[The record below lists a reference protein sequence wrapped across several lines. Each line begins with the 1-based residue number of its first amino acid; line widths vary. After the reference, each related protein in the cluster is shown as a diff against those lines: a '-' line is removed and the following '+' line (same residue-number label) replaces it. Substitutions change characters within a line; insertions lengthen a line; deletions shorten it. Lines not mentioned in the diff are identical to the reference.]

1 MLEAHNLYLHGPD
14 GAVALADLTIFAHP
28 GDLLAVLGGHGAGK
42 SALLRTV
49 AGLAQPEHG
58 FLRLDGADLAGL
70 GPHARAA
77 RGIAYAAD
85 GERVVERLSVRE
97 NLLVGAWRRR
107 DRRAVRREYS
117 AWLERFPALAAAAG
131 RRAAVLDAGGRA
143 AAALGRAW
151 LAAPRVLLVDEPFA
165 GLDGKSRAGI
175 AAALRAA
182 CDAGRIVVCAMHEPE
197 DAAIA
202 DRVNVLSNGRLIF
215 SGSPAALATAR
226 PAGFE

>member
-1 MLEAHNLYLHGPD
+1 
-14 GAVALADLTIFAHP
+14 
-28 GDLLAVLGGHGAGK
+28 VLGGHCAGK

-49 AGLAQPEHG
+49 AGLAHPERG

-77 RGIAYAAD
+77 RGIAYAGD
-85 GERVVERLSVRE
+85 GERVMERLSVRE

-107 DRRAVRREYS
+107 DRRAVHREC
-117 AWLERFPALAAAAG
+117 AEWLERFPALATAAD
-131 RRAAVLDAGGRA
+131 RPAADLDADGRA

-151 LAAPRVLLVDEPFA
+151 LASPRVLLLDEPFA
-165 GLDGKSRAGI
+165 GLDGTSRAGI

-182 CDAGRIVVCAMHEPE
+182 CDAGRIVVCAMHEPD

-202 DRVNVLSNGRLIF
+202 GRVNVLSNGRLIF
-215 SGSPAALATAR
+215 SGSPAALATAG
-226 PAGFE
+226 AAALE